1 MNQGKFKGRGKEI
14 LGEGKPTSLN
24 AFLQE
29 TEDTVTTEARHDGIT
44 ETRENGIMASRL
56 SEGNGSKS
64 ERTVREEFRC
74 PPELSERFNRY
85 VFEQKKKK
93 RSTSK
98 TDVVNEALEAFL
110 AQKGY

>member
-29 TEDTVTTEARHDGIT
+29 TDDAVTTE
-44 ETRENGIMASRL
+44 TRLNGTTAPRL
-56 SEGNGSKS
+56 SNGKESRS

-74 PPELSERFNRY
+74 TPELSERFNLY
-85 VFEQKKKK
+85 VFEQKRHQ